1 MENKVGIEYRPKPCG
16 SEPYNEEV
24 EALFDELW
32 VILDEEEEK
41 ELAAKAAEEAKWQEE
56 EKEFQAL
63 LKEEGTTEEEVR
75 AEFLELVKKDCN
87 E

>member
-24 EALFDELW
+24 EALFDEFW
-32 VILDEEEEK
+32 DILDEEEEK
-41 ELAAKAAEEAKWQEE
+41 ELAAKAAEEAKVQEE

-63 LKEEGTTEEEVR
+63 LKEEGTSEEKGREEV
-75 AEFLELVKKDCN
+75 LELVKKDCTD
-87 E
+87 

>member
-1 MENKVGIEYRPKPCG
+1 MPKSCG

-32 VILDEEEEK
+32 DILDEEEERK
-41 ELAAKAAEEAKWQEE
+41 LAAKATEKAKEQEE

-63 LKEEGTTEEEVR
+63 LKEEGTSEEKVREEV
-75 AEFLELVKKDCN
+75 LELVKKDCTD
-87 E
+87 